1 MHCCNDSSIA
11 QFNCKM
17 NKIRSLPTLP
27 VKWFQ
32 IMFDCLMKTIL
43 HIGALMKSTSLYRM
57 DPTKWPCSLLS
68 QFDALRWV
76 IMKEKVPCWGC
87 TMGSNRG
94 CFRLCLS
101 GSFHFLFFVFGP
113 SYHKRKNQQSCL
125 FTFCKKIHWFFR
137 FWSLWPKTEKWKLYE
152 PDNYHEIFTKIL

>member
-1 MHCCNDSSIA
+1 MRCYCQD
-11 QFNCKM
+11 
-17 NKIRSLPTLP
+17 IRSISCTAVMIVLLRNSTAKWTKLDHYLTLP

-43 HIGALMKSTSLYRM
+43 HIGALLKSTSLYRM

-87 TMGSNRG
+87 TMGSNWG

-101 GSFHFLFFVFGP
+101 GSFHFLFFRFLV
-113 SYHKRKNQQSCL
+113 KVTKNEKKSAVL
-125 FTFCKKIHWFFR
+125 FVYF
-137 FWSLWPKTEKWKLYE
+137 L
-152 PDNYHEIFTKIL
+152 